1 MPGPVGGGRSGGGG
15 GLGGGVSGGSRP
27 SAGGSFSSGHRP
39 FNGGF
44 RHTPEDG
51 RPFGG
56 HRRSDT
62 NKTAGGCLIPVI
74 MGVFMLYIL
83 FSGGILDDLLYA
95 IRNPNGTVV
104 QTEPYSVELTAEAD
118 WLWEEDL
125 SVTPN
130 AYVRE
135 KLDASLCKPVDLWY
149 LDEANLFA
157 YDEDAYL
164 VDHALQYF
172 YETTGVQPLLLTLD
186 NIDGEHYPDWDTV
199 DSFLYDTYV
208 GMFGADEGHYIFLYF
223 SYPDGDYTLYYIPGC
238 DAMSVM
244 DNNANEILMDNM
256 EYYYQY
262 SSTYAEMFAAAFIV
276 TADTIMPQAET
287 QPVDVST
294 TAPPAS
300 TLVNSEDTSE
310 MISAEPIESDSS
322 VQNDTSENVTEEVA
336 VVTEESTFVIPSA
349 VVSQE
354 PDENQSHT
362 PGADIG
368 TQTFEDENEPFADI
382 PVKKILLGGFGI
394 VAIIA
399 VFALVLYRNK
409 KNMEE
414 LEKMT

>member
-27 SAGGSFSSGHRP
+27 SAGGSFSGGHRP

-95 IRNPNGTVV
+95 IRNLNGTVV
-104 QTEPYSVELTAEAD
+104 QTEPYSVELTAEVD

-135 KLDASLCKPVDLWY
+135 KLDASLCNPVELWFQ
-149 LDEANLFA
+149 DEANLFA
-157 YDEDAYL
+157 YESDAYK
-164 VDHALQYF
+164 VVNALQYF
-172 YETTGVQPLLLTLD
+172 YEQTGVQPFLLTLD
-186 NIDGEHYPDWDTV
+186 NIDGDHYPDWDTV
-199 DSFLYDTYV
+199 ETFLYDFYV
-208 GMFGADEGHYIFLYF
+208 GMFGADEGHYVFLYF
-223 SYPDGDYTLYYIPGC
+223 SYADGFYTLYYIPGL

-244 DNNANEILMDNM
+244 DDNASEILMD
-256 EYYYQY
+256 YVDLYYQY
-262 SSTYAEMFAAAFIV
+262 VVSYSDLFNQAFIAS
-276 TADTIMPQAET
+276 ADAIMEDPAQT
-287 QPVDVST
+287 DTVMST

-300 TLVNSEDTSE
+300 T
-310 MISAEPIESDSS
+310 EPAESDPANTDESVTAQTGEPVSEEYTSS
-322 VQNDTSENVTEEVA
+322 V
-336 VVTEESTFVIPSA
+336 PSA
-349 VVSQE
+349 AITQL

-368 TQTFEDENEPFADI
+368 TQTTDGDVLLSDNISVKRLVFFA
-382 PVKKILLGGFGI
+382 FGAII
-394 VAIIA
+394 VATVIVLAA
-399 VFALVLYRNK
+399 VHNK
-409 KNMEE
+409 KKMEE
-414 LEKMT
+414 LERM